1 MSTQMQTTPT
11 SPTRGRPTGTLP
23 QSAARSTWLVAR
35 REITMRLRSKAFL
48 ISTGILM
55 LAILASIIVGG
66 LLSATTSAPK
76 VAVVSGTSAVVEG
89 VQGLDVTQAD
99 SVEAAE
105 QLVRDETVD
114 AAIVP
119 RGSATGETGTP
130 DTDATGTEATGT
142 DASATDAT
150 TTAPPGQPALDYE
163 VVALTE
169 APASV
174 VSLLSVEP
182 QVHLLDPEADDDD
195 RFLSYIIG
203 IAFGIVFFMSAIT
216 FGSTIA
222 QSVVEEKQTRVV
234 EILLSTI
241 TARELMAGKVLGN
254 SILAFGQIA
263 VIAVISALG
272 LTITGQSALL
282 GSLGPAIAWF
292 IVFFVFG
299 FVLLAALYAATAAL
313 VSRQEDV
320 GSVTSPVTMLVMIP
334 YFLVI
339 FFNSDETIMG
349 IMSYVPFSAPVGM
362 PLRLF
367 LGDAAWWEPLVSLAI
382 LAVTTVVVIA
392 IGSRIYA
399 NSLLRTGARV
409 KLRDA
414 LKA

>member
-1 MSTQMQTTPT
+1 
-11 SPTRGRPTGTLP
+11 
-23 QSAARSTWLVAR
+23 
-35 REITMRLRSKAFL
+35 MRLRSKAFL

-66 LLSATTSAPK
+66 LLSATSSAPK
-76 VAVVSGTSAVVEG
+76 VAVVPATSAVVDG
-89 VQGLDVTQAD
+89 VKGLDVSSAE
-99 SVEAAE
+99 SVDAAE
-105 QLVRDETVD
+105 QLVRDGTVD

-119 RGSATGETGTP
+119 RADGA
-130 DTDATGTEATGT
+130 T
-142 DASATDAT
+142 DAST
-150 TTAPPGQPALDYE
+150 PPGQPALDYQ
-163 VVALTE
+163 VVALSE

-174 VSLLSVEP
+174 VSLLSVTPEV
-182 QVHLLDPEADDDD
+182 QLLDPDASDDG
-195 RFLSYIIG
+195 FLSYIIG

-216 FGSTIA
+216 FGATIA

-282 GSLGPAIAWF
+282 GALSPAIAWF

-339 FFNSDETIMG
+339 FFNSNETVMA

-367 LGDAAWWEPLVSLAI
+367 LGDAQWWEPLLSLGI
-382 LAVTTVVVIA
+382 LALTTVIVIA

-414 LKA
+414 LKG